1 MIDLNYHKGQKCIY
15 GPTFCQEGFC
25 SACNIQLT
33 LSPESIFT
41 PNTRNKRTS
50 IQERNRDLSGIRAL
64 QPI

>member
-25 SACNIQLT
+25 SACNIHLT
-33 LSPESIFT
+33 LSPESIFSS
-41 PNTRNKRTS
+41 PSRNKRPS
-50 IQERNRDLSGIRAL
+50 VQERNRELSGMRAL